1 MWQMLAGLA
10 LNKLGAKNQQS
21 NQLANNFTPDVNNV
35 NNNNN
40 MNQLDWNLDNI
51 PQFKGFGG
59 F

>member
-35 NNNNN
+35 NNNI
-40 MNQLDWNLDNI
+40 NQLDWNLDNI

>member
-35 NNNNN
+35 NNN

>member
-10 LNKLGAKNQQS
+10 LNRLGAKNQQS
-21 NQLANNFTPDVNNV
+21 NQVANNFAPDVNNI
-35 NNNNN
+35 NNN
-40 MNQLDWNLDNI
+40 MNQLDWNLDDI

>member
-10 LNKLGAKNQQS
+10 LNRLGAKNQQS
-21 NQLANNFTPDVNNV
+21 NQVANNFAPDVNNV
-35 NNNNN
+35 NNN

>member
-10 LNKLGAKNQQS
+10 LNRLGAKNQQS
-21 NQLANNFTPDVNNV
+21 NQVANNFTPDVNNI
-35 NNNNN
+35 NNN

>member
-21 NQLANNFTPDVNNV
+21 NQLANNFPPDVTNV
-35 NNNNN
+35 INN

>member
-10 LNKLGAKNQQS
+10 LNKLGAKNRQS
-21 NQLANNFTPDVNNV
+21 NQLANNFTPDVNDV
-35 NNNNN
+35 NNN

>member
-21 NQLANNFTPDVNNV
+21 NQVANNFTPNV
-35 NNNNN
+35 NNINNN

>member
-21 NQLANNFTPDVNNV
+21 NQIANNFAPDVNNV
-35 NNNNN
+35 NNN

>member
-21 NQLANNFTPDVNNV
+21 NQIANNFTPDVNNV
-35 NNNNN
+35 NNN

>member
-21 NQLANNFTPDVNNV
+21 NQLANNFTPYVNDV
-35 NNNNN
+35 NNN

>member
-10 LNKLGAKNQQS
+10 LNRLGAKNQQS

-35 NNNNN
+35 NNN

>member
-21 NQLANNFTPDVNNV
+21 NQLANNFTPDMNNV
-35 NNNNN
+35 NNN

>member
-35 NNNNN
+35 NNNL
-40 MNQLDWNLDNI
+40 NQLDWNLDNI

>member
-35 NNNNN
+35 NNN
-40 MNQLDWNLDNI
+40 MNQLDWDLDNI
-51 PQFKGFGG
+51 QQFKGFGG

>member
-10 LNKLGAKNQQS
+10 LNRLGAKNQQS
-21 NQLANNFTPDVNNV
+21 NQVANNFAPDVNNI
-35 NNNNN
+35 NNN

>member
-10 LNKLGAKNQQS
+10 LNRLGAKNQQS
-21 NQLANNFTPDVNNV
+21 NQVANNFTPDVNNV
-35 NNNNN
+35 NNN

>member
-21 NQLANNFTPDVNNV
+21 NQLANNFTPEVNNV
-35 NNNNN
+35 NNN

>member
-35 NNNNN
+35 NNNN

>member
-21 NQLANNFTPDVNNV
+21 NQVANNFAPDVNNI
-35 NNNNN
+35 NNN

>member
-10 LNKLGAKNQQS
+10 LNKIGAKNQQS

-35 NNNNN
+35 NNN

>member
-21 NQLANNFTPDVNNV
+21 NQVANNFTPDVNNI
-35 NNNNN
+35 NNN